1 MHVKLTDQQRMLRD
15 EIRAY
20 FAALMTPEAKA
31 ALRDPTTHV
40 AEYRRLIRCIGRDG
54 WLAVGWPKQYGG
66 RGYTPLE
73 QLIFFEES
81 FLAGAPLPFVTINT
95 VGPALMAHGSE
106 AHKREFLPGMAAGE
120 IHFCIGYTEPGA
132 GTDLAALRTRAEM
145 RGGQFVV
152 NGSKV
157 FTTDAEAADYVWLA
171 CRTDDA
177 APRHKGI
184 SILIVDTQSAGFS
197 HTTIHTI
204 GHPTYATYYDNIQ
217 VPATRL
223 VGELNGGWKLITAQ
237 LNHERI
243 GLGALGVKARG
254 DFEKVLAWARSG
266 EPGER
271 PIDRPWA
278 ASALADS
285 FRRLEAMRLL
295 SYRLAADLTANRMD
309 VALASASKVF
319 GTETTIAVYRQLL
332 EVVGMGGIYR
342 QGSAAA
348 ELAGVLEEEYRSAT
362 INTFGGGVNEMLRDM
377 VSQFGLGMP
386 RSRVSM

>member
-1 MHVKLTDQQRMLRD
+1 MHVKLTDRQLVLRE

-120 IHFCIGYTEPGA
+120 IHFCIGYTEPEA
-132 GTDLAALRTRAEM
+132 GTDLAALRTTAEL
-145 RGGQFVV
+145 RGEQFVV

-171 CRTDDA
+171 CRTDSE

-184 SILIVDTQSAGFS
+184 SILIVDTQSPGFS
-197 HTTIHTI
+197 HTTIQTI
-204 GHPTYATYYDNIQ
+204 GHPTYATYYDDIH
-217 VPATRL
+217 VPASRL

-266 EPGER
+266 KPGER
-271 PIDRPWA
+271 PIDQPWA

-295 SYRLAADLTANRMD
+295 SYRLAADLTASRMD
-309 VALASASKVF
+309 VALASARS
-319 GTETTIAVYRQLL
+319 
-332 EVVGMGGIYR
+332 GGD
-342 QGSAAA
+342 
-348 ELAGVLEEEYRSAT
+348 
-362 INTFGGGVNEMLRDM
+362 GGNLSGR
-377 VSQFGLGMP
+377 F
-386 RSRVSM
+386 RSRRVGGRSGRRISFRDHQHVWWRRQ